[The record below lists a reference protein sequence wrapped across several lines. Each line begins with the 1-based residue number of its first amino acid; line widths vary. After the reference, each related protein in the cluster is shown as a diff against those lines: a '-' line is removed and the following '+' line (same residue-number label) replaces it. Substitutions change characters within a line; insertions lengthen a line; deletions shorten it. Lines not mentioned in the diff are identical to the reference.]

1 MPKIALIS
9 DIHGNLPALEAVLEI
24 LDKHNPDI
32 WLCLGDL
39 VGYGPQPSECVQ
51 IIMDRKIP
59 TIMGNHDAGVANKLT
74 LKHFREPNRKLIEM
88 SQSLLTKEQLDWL
101 GKLPYTLTDTSNWIA
116 SHATPLDPEKW
127 VYLDSAI
134 RARIVLN
141 EIEYPLCFVGHTHV
155 PALVSS
161 QIGNFKFT
169 KGNKH
174 LINPGSVGQS
184 RDNDYRASC
193 AIVDTDNWNYENIR
207 VAYNRESVLARLTD
221 LGFSRSESRR
231 LMRY

>member
-9 DIHGNLPALEAVLEI
+9 DIHGNLPALEAVLET

-51 IIMDRKIP
+51 IIMDRNIP
-59 TIMGNHDAGVANKLT
+59 TVMGNHDAGVAGKLT
-74 LKHFREPNRKLIEM
+74 LKHFRDPNRKLIEM
-88 SQSLLTKEQLDWL
+88 SQSLLTKKQLHWL
-101 GKLPYTLTDTSNWIA
+101 GKLPYILTDTSNWIA
-116 SHATPLDPEKW
+116 SHASPVAPEKW
-127 VYLDSAI
+127 MYLDSAI
-134 RARIVLN
+134 RARNVLKG
-141 EIEYPLCFVGHTHV
+141 IEYPLCFVGHTHI

-161 QIGNFKFT
+161 QIGNLNFE

-193 AIVDTDNWNYENIR
+193 AIIDTDNWKYENIR
-207 VAYNRESVLARLTD
+207 VAYNKESVLARLTD
-221 LGFSRSESRR
+221 IGFSRSESRR